1 MIITEEQ
8 IRSIANIILK
18 KFDARKIYLFGSYA
32 DGTPS
37 PNSDLD
43 LCIIGDLNG
52 KRKIDLIRGIRR
64 EVWAFLQIPFDIILY
79 EENEFNKR
87 ANFKSTLEYKISKD
101 GFLING

>member
-8 IRSIANIILK
+8 IRSIADIILM
-18 KFDARKIYLFGSYA
+18 KFGARKIYLFGSYN

-43 LCIIGDLNG
+43 LCVIGNLNG
-52 KRKIDLIRGIRR
+52 KRKIDLIRDIRR
-64 EVWAFLQIPFDIILY
+64 EVWAFLQIPFDILLY

-87 ANFKSTLEYKISKD
+87 ANIKSTLEYKISKY